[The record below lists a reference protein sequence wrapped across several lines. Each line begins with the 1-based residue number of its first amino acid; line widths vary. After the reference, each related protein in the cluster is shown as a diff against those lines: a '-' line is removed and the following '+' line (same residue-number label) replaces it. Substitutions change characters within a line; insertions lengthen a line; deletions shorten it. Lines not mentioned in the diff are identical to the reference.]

1 MNKKIGVISLL
12 IGCLTFVSYMYVNK
26 EKAPEE
32 KENHYYKTVVFKD
45 RDNELIPISMD
56 LHNQMELEQEIMNC
70 IDIMKSTEFQE
81 YGLYPVLSSEL
92 EVLSVELKNH
102 VLTLNTND
110 EIVANSDALNIL
122 EALTFTCTDY
132 DDVSRLQLQI
142 NGQNISNLPNSFIPV
157 SSLTKDLGLNNFI
170 ETSTYLHETVPV
182 MVYKQKNIMNYSY
195 YIPTTLRIEENDSI
209 DKQVKTILS
218 HIQSRIQLI
227 DASLEDGTL
236 HVQLGSNILLD
247 NEKIDQ
253 ALEDLIVLSL
263 STLKGVDNVDI
274 TINKESVRTKESS
287 IIEYN
292 RLKI

>member
-12 IGCLTFVSYMYVNK
+12 IGCLTFASYIYVNK
-26 EKAPEE
+26 EEAPEE

-45 RDNELIPISMD
+45 SDNELIPISMD
-56 LHNQMELEQEIMNC
+56 LHNQMELEQELMNC

-110 EIVANSDALNIL
+110 EIVANNDALNIL

-170 ETSTYLHETVPV
+170 ETSTYLHETIPV

-227 DASLEDGTL
+227 DASLEEGTL
-236 HVQLGSNILLD
+236 HVQLGPNILLD

-274 TINKESVRTKESS
+274 TINKESVRTTETS

>member
-12 IGCLTFVSYMYVNK
+12 IGCLTFVSYIYVNK
-26 EKAPEE
+26 EEAPNE

-45 RDNELIPISMD
+45 SDNELIPISMD
-56 LHNQMELEQEIMNC
+56 LHNQMELEEEVMNC

-110 EIVANSDALNIL
+110 EIVANNDALNIL

-170 ETSTYLHETVPV
+170 ETSTYLHETIPV

-227 DASLEDGTL
+227 DASLEEGTL
-236 HVQLGSNILLD
+236 HVQLGPNILLD

-274 TINKESVRTKESS
+274 TINKESVRTTETS